1 MLQKYIQKKEYY
13 LNRDKRYWKEEN
25 NCFTLILKRKSYFR
39 ICTDTKLEMDELA
52 IGWSQNIF
60 METNLKM

>member
-52 IGWSQNIF
+52 IG
-60 METNLKM
+60 